1 MEDRLRGLIEGNAE
15 ANRTKWALEW
25 KKQGKKVIGTICLSV
40 PEEIIYAAGMLP
52 WRVSGT
58 WRENTP
64 LASAYRLPYTCPF
77 CTHVLESLLTG
88 ELGFMDGVVFTD
100 RDYDIVRLSD
110 VWTEVGKTPFLHIMH
125 LPQRDSELARLHL
138 AKGIRAL
145 MGAIE
150 KLGGKRITDESLS
163 HAIDVYNE
171 RQALVANLFE
181 MRKREKPPLSGAE
194 VLGITT
200 AAGVMPADEF
210 NRELKALLPYIE
222 RRKPLLCNVRPRLLV
237 SSDMLDNPA
246 YLRVIEDAGC
256 LVAMDDLDTGSRHF
270 QQAVDTGHSDPAYAL
285 AKHYITGHGSARTG
299 QWDEQAQQVVQ
310 WVKDFSI
317 DGVVDLRQAWCFP
330 RMWRAPF
337 FQPKLAEAGIPNIS
351 IEREYHLAN
360 VGQLRTRIEAFL
372 EMLGNTAGD

>member
-1 MEDRLRGLIEGNAE
+1 MEDRLKRLIEANAE

-25 KKQGKKVIGTICLSV
+25 KKQGRKVIGTICLSV
-40 PEEIIYAAGMLP
+40 PEEVIYAAGMLP

-64 LASAYRLPYTCPF
+64 RASAYRLPYTCPF
-77 CTHVLESLLTG
+77 CTHVLESLLAG
-88 ELGFMDGVVFTD
+88 ELGFLDGVVFTD
-100 RDYDIVRLSD
+100 RDYDIIRLSD

-145 MGAIE
+145 MAALEI
-150 KLGGKRITDESLS
+150 LGGKRITDESLRR
-163 HAIDVYNE
+163 AIDVYNE
-171 RQALVANLFE
+171 RQALVAKVFD
-181 MRKREKPPLSGAE
+181 MRKRDRPPLTGAE

-222 RRKPLLCNVRPRLLV
+222 QREPALGNFRPRLLV

-246 YLRVIEDAGC
+246 YLKVIEDAGC

-270 QQAVDTGHSDPAYAL
+270 SHVVDAGHTDPAYAL
-285 AKHYITGHGSARTG
+285 AASYINGHGSARTG

-310 WVKDFSI
+310 WARDFRI
-317 DGVVDLRQAWCFP
+317 DGIVDLRQAWCFP

-337 FQPKLAEAGIPNIS
+337 FEPRLNEAGIPNIS

-360 VGQLRTRIEAFL
+360 VGQLQTRIGAFL
-372 EMLGNTAGD
+372 EMLGDKAAD